1 NINECHSSPCLH
13 NATCEDLIS
22 GYECICLPGFG
33 GARCETDLDEC
44 ASFPCKNG
52 ATCIDQPGNY
62 FCQCVAPFKVVD
74 GFYCLCNPGY
84 AGLKCDQDVDDCII
98 NACDHNSTC
107 VDLHLSYRCVC
118 LPGWEGTFCEYESNE
133 CNSEPCK
140 NNGTCTDLFNSY
152 RCTCTAG
159 WTGPQCTEDINE
171 CDSYPCLNGATCQES
186 AIQGQ
191 FICICPPFYTGAF
204 CQQRYN
210 PCDRPYNPCI
220 NNSTCLAQV
229 DGNPL
234 FLCNCAPWYYGP
246 LCELDVNECETLPCL
261 HGGSC
266 SNKPGGYQ
274 CVCPPGFTGIVP
286 SLNINCC
293 HIETCYPLFCFS
305 YQSHHND
312 FTVASVNTC
321 LKFITSHFIS
331 EEKLFYSNE
340 KYFRK
345 SMSSSLFCFYTGNR
359 CEVNIDECISAPC
372 LNDGSCIDDINFYKC
387 HCKKGFIGINCE
399 TDVDECLPEPCLHG
413 RCIDFVA
420 GYQCSCDTGWTGS
433 KCEININECKSAP
446 CMNGGSCQDLVSA
459 FVCIC
464 VSGYTGEFCEVDI
477 DVCNE
482 PALNSTRCLNGGI
495 CVDGPGRTFHCRC
508 HTGFSG
514 QFCEIEVNECG
525 SSPCLHGSTCEDHIN
540 GYTCKCQHD
549 VSSVISSIPGVEIE
563 LNSYSLLSRGC
574 LLTTA
579 STRAPSILS
588 RLPQEG
594 TGEQSSVFSTS
605 VGEHWSSLNPSI
617 ALDSPV
623 KIFISKQVAF
633 FSLLSADSLSEL
645 SQTCTMCSMT
655 EIKPSDEFSDQVLHS
670 KQSPFYETFCM
681 NSMILTSWFTLMGA
695 IAITFGH
702 SFSSAHEIASSVE
715 FKELSS
721 SYPTKGNCIT
731 IKLTA
736 KPILLLES
744 NLYDLIMD
752 VSRLKGQDTFLH
764 TQLNGALQEPVTSHI
779 AGSSSE
785 LKPNLQINPD
795 ETLKIFSKTVQS
807 SVLDMHLLPMEV
819 QYIDIMVDY
828 SEGHSLFASSSDM
841 LSYSVLLGQLPHVE
855 MHSPKILETQD
866 LLSHADYLTLNSALQ
881 ESSSTSWEYLRWT
894 LSTDIHDKELL
905 TTHSAPWTCARSVFL
920 NSPEPLLSPQRAD
933 FNYAQYHGD
942 SYLEFQG
949 LQLKPQNN
957 IHLEFQTYSCQGL
970 LLYIEQSPATMG
982 HFFIQLFIKHGTL
995 QVPEPFY
1002 NFTGCIQV
1010 LEINNLG
1017 PFTFSNAVGR
1027 NNIDSC
1033 RLPPSTQMSTDVLAA
1048 TSDISELLK
1057 PVVPSLSAPGLPSV
1071 CQESLCHNGGT
1082 CHHIHLSSGATSFQ
1096 CDCPLHFTGRFCEK
1110 DTALFF
1116 PSFNGNSY
1124 LELPSVTS
1132 VSKIQIALGQEPNRI
1147 TTIYLTVKTTALN
1160 GTILYSDEK
1169 NFGEQFLHLYL
1180 EGGRP
1185 TVRFGCGN
1193 SQNIL
1198 AASINQFV
1206 SKDVLLSITISYMLP
1221 VGSPGGYCMI
1231 KMAADGNPPVQHRVS
1246 LTNPVSQSTFGSMFL
1261 GNVPAQAQVHQSA
1274 GRIQGYRGCIREF
1287 QVNNKELFI
1296 IDEALGGRNIENCNV
1311 PICDYHPCRNGGTC
1325 TSDTENW
1332 FCECPGLYSGKL
1344 CQFTTCDENPCGNG
1358 ATCFPKS
1365 SQDAVCLCPYGK
1377 TGILCNDGKDDIKF
1391 SKCFDM
1397 SQWTGMTIFLLFIFA
1412 FLNHTTLS
1420 VVYKEKLFSILQ
1432 WISNIIVR
1440 EYTVD
1445 DHKNKSITS
1454 PGRLVG
1460 LNVFSQFYV
1469 GGYIEYTPELLPN
1482 GSKFENGF
1490 QGCIFDIEVRTGKD
1504 HRFKSPGTPEGH
1516 PNSGRSVGQCEDS
1529 PCSLIT
1535 CRNGGM
1541 CMESGSTVYC
1551 DCPTGWKGAFC
1562 TETVSVCDPEHS
1574 PPHLCRKGATCV
1586 PLPDGYTCHCPLG
1599 TTGIF
1604 CEQGMTKLVGLFHLP
1619 KPSRTKNVKKE
1630 IDDASFRSNESSWMS
1645 FASFHIRHK
1654 THIQLQFQPLSAD
1667 GILFYTAQHLSP
1679 RSGDFLCI
1687 SLVNGFVQLRYSLGD
1702 KIVILQSLQNVC
1714 TNGSTWHFLK
1724 AGRVGNEGY
1733 LDLDGINI
1741 TQKASAGMT
1750 ALDINTDFYV
1760 GGVSSLN
1767 LVNSMAIEN
1776 EPIGFSGCIREIII
1790 NHRELKLTEADPKDG
1805 SNVGDCDGTVCG
1817 YTVCKNNGKCQVQN
1831 SGFSCFCPQ
1840 PWTGNTC
1847 EQSVYCSQ
1855 NACLHQ
1861 ALCIPDPILFSY
1873 SCACTLGWSGRYC
1886 DNEISFSTAKFAG
1899 NSYIKYMDPH
1909 YGKRDLRFTSV
1920 SLNFTTSQS
1929 EGLILWM
1936 GKAENEDN
1944 DFLAVGL
1951 THGTL
1956 KVVVNLGE
1964 KISVP
1969 LIHSKHSLCCK
1980 RWHFVT
1986 IAQNQTSVKVYLDE
2000 YLVLFE
2006 DIDPQR
2012 KYIALNYGGICYF
2025 GGFELGR
2032 KVNIVTS
2039 GLFSQELVGKIK
2051 DVVLFQDSKTIQ
2063 LIKAEGYNVYD
2074 GDRD

>member
-1 NINECHSSPCLH
+1 
-13 NATCEDLIS
+13 
-22 GYECICLPGFG
+22 
-33 GARCETDLDEC
+33 
-44 ASFPCKNG
+44 
-52 ATCIDQPGNY
+52 
-62 FCQCVAPFKVVD
+62 
-74 GFYCLCNPGY
+74 
-84 AGLKCDQDVDDCII
+84 
-98 NACDHNSTC
+98 
-107 VDLHLSYRCVC
+107 
-118 LPGWEGTFCEYESNE
+118 
-133 CNSEPCK
+133 
-140 NNGTCTDLFNSY
+140 
-152 RCTCTAG
+152 
-159 WTGPQCTEDINE
+159 
-171 CDSYPCLNGATCQES
+171 
-186 AIQGQ
+186 
-191 FICICPPFYTGAF
+191 
-204 CQQRYN
+204 
-210 PCDRPYNPCI
+210 
-220 NNSTCLAQV
+220 
-229 DGNPL
+229 
-234 FLCNCAPWYYGP
+234 
-246 LCELDVNECETLPCL
+246 
-261 HGGSC
+261 
-266 SNKPGGYQ
+266 
-274 CVCPPGFTGIVP
+274 
-286 SLNINCC
+286 
-293 HIETCYPLFCFS
+293 
-305 YQSHHND
+305 
-312 FTVASVNTC
+312 
-321 LKFITSHFIS
+321 
-331 EEKLFYSNE
+331 
-340 KYFRK
+340 
-345 SMSSSLFCFYTGNR
+345 
-359 CEVNIDECISAPC
+359 
-372 LNDGSCIDDINFYKC
+372 
-387 HCKKGFIGINCE
+387 
-399 TDVDECLPEPCLHG
+399 
-413 RCIDFVA
+413 
-420 GYQCSCDTGWTGS
+420 
-433 KCEININECKSAP
+433 
-446 CMNGGSCQDLVSA
+446 
-459 FVCIC
+459 
-464 VSGYTGEFCEVDI
+464 
-477 DVCNE
+477 
-482 PALNSTRCLNGGI
+482 
-495 CVDGPGRTFHCRC
+495 
-508 HTGFSG
+508 
-514 QFCEIEVNECG
+514 
-525 SSPCLHGSTCEDHIN
+525 
-540 GYTCKCQHD
+540 
-549 VSSVISSIPGVEIE
+549 
-563 LNSYSLLSRGC
+563 
-574 LLTTA
+574 
-579 STRAPSILS
+579 
-588 RLPQEG
+588 
-594 TGEQSSVFSTS
+594 
-605 VGEHWSSLNPSI
+605 
-617 ALDSPV
+617 
-623 KIFISKQVAF
+623 
-633 FSLLSADSLSEL
+633 
-645 SQTCTMCSMT
+645 
-655 EIKPSDEFSDQVLHS
+655 
-670 KQSPFYETFCM
+670 
-681 NSMILTSWFTLMGA
+681 
-695 IAITFGH
+695 
-702 SFSSAHEIASSVE
+702 
-715 FKELSS
+715 
-721 SYPTKGNCIT
+721 
-731 IKLTA
+731 
-736 KPILLLES
+736 
-744 NLYDLIMD
+744 
-752 VSRLKGQDTFLH
+752 
-764 TQLNGALQEPVTSHI
+764 
-779 AGSSSE
+779 
-785 LKPNLQINPD
+785 
-795 ETLKIFSKTVQS
+795 
-807 SVLDMHLLPMEV
+807 
-819 QYIDIMVDY
+819 
-828 SEGHSLFASSSDM
+828 
-841 LSYSVLLGQLPHVE
+841 
-855 MHSPKILETQD
+855 
-866 LLSHADYLTLNSALQ
+866 
-881 ESSSTSWEYLRWT
+881 
-894 LSTDIHDKELL
+894 
-905 TTHSAPWTCARSVFL
+905 
-920 NSPEPLLSPQRAD
+920 
-933 FNYAQYHGD
+933 
-942 SYLEFQG
+942 
-949 LQLKPQNN
+949 
-957 IHLEFQTYSCQGL
+957 
-970 LLYIEQSPATMG
+970 MG

-995 QVPEPFY
+995 QYQFVCDGEAEVRSINTTIRVDDGHKYRVHIRQDMIPCDAEVTVLGVSAKISMPTNLWSSSVWLETGPIFIGGLPHRYAKKQYPQEEKISDNRGLADIGITRSSDWKLKPDKVPEPFY

-1033 RLPPSTQMSTDVLAA
+1033 RLPLSTQMSTDVLAA

-1057 PVVPSLSAPGLPSV
+1057 PVVPSLSSPALPSV

-1160 GTILYSDEK
+1160 GTILYTSEK

-1198 AASINQFV
+1198 AASVNQSV

-1246 LTNPVSQSTFGSMFL
+1246 LTNPGSQSTFGSMFL

-1311 PICDYHPCRNGGTC
+1311 PVCDYHPCRNGGTC

-1377 TGILCNDGKDDIKF
+1377 TGILCNDAIHISHPSFNGTDVFGYTSFLAFSAIPNISFYYEFRLKFQLANRNSAVQDNLIFFTGQKGQGLNGDD
-1391 SKCFDM
+1391 
-1397 SQWTGMTIFLLFIFA
+1397 FLVLG
-1412 FLNHTTLS
+1412 LRNGS
-1420 VVYKEKLFSILQ
+1420 VVYSYNLGSGTATLISQPLDLTLSIHVIHLGRSLRAG
-1432 WISNIIVR
+1432 WLK
-1440 EYTVD
+1440 VD

-1529 PCSLIT
+1529 PCSLIK

-1562 TETVSVCDPEHS
+1562 TETVSVCDPEHN

-1604 CEQGMTKLVGLFHLP
+1604 CEQAL
-1619 KPSRTKNVKKE
+1619 S
-1630 IDDASFRSNESSWMS
+1630 ISDASFRSNESSWMS

-1714 TNGSTWHFLK
+1714 TNGSTWHFLE

-1831 SGFSCFCPQ
+1831 SGFSCLCPQ

-1855 NACLHQ
+1855 NVCLHQ

-1944 DFLAVGL
+1944 DFLAFGL
-1951 THGTL
+1951 TNGTL

-1986 IAQNQTSVKVYLDE
+1986 IAQNQTSIKVYLDE